1 MKELVEGIEKQIST
15 DKDVISVLPRNGIKA
30 IKTLLETINDMIAK
44 YEKLNEKLLADIEE
58 RYNKLTGVEV
68 NPKISELEAEIEK
81 YVSAEKILD
90 NRTPFEKMGLDKI
103 CYNVNGYYKSD
114 LQRLN
119 SELIECVKKFE
130 AVGIN
135 ITAEDFNMSEYSKEY
150 MEVLLEEAYN
160 GNINSERIKD
170 AFEKVY
176 WKCSEVVSHLYAN
189 IRHIYDVYE
198 EHIRKFYASKSE
210 EILKELDLTAEQ
222 VTEKKND
229 LIIQKQKLEDI
240 DNKIIIGKFFNGACN
255 INDYKSENYK
265 KMYLE
270 LISKDVSELSEDEK
284 AEKDENIEKLN
295 SNLKEYSKFVAY
307 KFISDEMLKIREEEL
322 KRIKAD
328 KDKKV
333 KKTQYDILKENVK
346 KLTVEIFKINGKIEK
361 KKRDG
366 LFKKLSAND
375 KKESTI
381 LLQRNNLILD
391 LKKAYM
397 DLDEEEIKQKIM
409 QTIDDT
415 SSILDVLKL
424 GSSEYGFMAKAII
437 NKNDEITDK
446 ELGDLVKEI
455 RDFIDFTR
463 FSVINYVQISDKKDL
478 AVIIKDKYKL
488 FGIQV
493 SKENF
498 QEDNI
503 DDLIKK
509 VKIIN
514 NYNDIQKSNISVGE
528 LQYVVTVKG
537 MLKK

>member
-30 IKTLLETINDMIAK
+30 IKTLLETINEMIAK

-58 RYNKLTGVEV
+58 RYNKLTGVEA

-119 SELIECVKKFE
+119 SELVECVKKFE

-160 GNINSERIKD
+160 GNINSEKIKD

-189 IRHIYDVYE
+189 IRHIYDVHE
-198 EHIRKFYASKSE
+198 EHIRKFYENKSE
-210 EILKELDLTAEQ
+210 EILKELDLTVEQ

-229 LIIQKQKLEDI
+229 LIRQKQKLEDI
-240 DNKIIIGKFFNGACN
+240 DNKIILGNFFNGACN

-270 LISKDVSELSEDEK
+270 LISKDVSELSEAEK
-284 AEKDENIEKLN
+284 AEKDEYIEKLN

-307 KFISDEMLKIREEEL
+307 KFISDEVLKIREEEL
-322 KRIKAD
+322 KRIEAD

-361 KKRDG
+361 
-366 LFKKLSAND
+366 
-375 KKESTI
+375 
-381 LLQRNNLILD
+381 
-391 LKKAYM
+391 
-397 DLDEEEIKQKIM
+397 
-409 QTIDDT
+409 
-415 SSILDVLKL
+415 
-424 GSSEYGFMAKAII
+424 SEKGR
-437 NKNDEITDK
+437 T
-446 ELGDLVKEI
+446 
-455 RDFIDFTR
+455 
-463 FSVINYVQISDKKDL
+463 
-478 AVIIKDKYKL
+478 
-488 FGIQV
+488 
-493 SKENF
+493 
-498 QEDNI
+498 
-503 DDLIKK
+503 
-509 VKIIN
+509 
-514 NYNDIQKSNISVGE
+514 IQKVIC
-528 LQYVVTVKG
+528 K
-537 MLKK
+537 